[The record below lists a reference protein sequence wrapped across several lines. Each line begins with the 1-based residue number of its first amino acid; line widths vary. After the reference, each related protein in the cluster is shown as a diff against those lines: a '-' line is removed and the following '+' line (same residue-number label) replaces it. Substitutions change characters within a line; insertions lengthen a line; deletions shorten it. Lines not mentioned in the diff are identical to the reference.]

1 MTPGVK
7 SVHLCSPLY
16 VAVGFIVHNI
26 QHSGFCPLICLR
38 TPHKINYLKKWE
50 TSRKTFVPFPLLTNM
65 LCFILNPQN
74 SFYESFVKFG
84 SVLTTC
90 DGFHL
95 ISGSLG
101 FLITWSF
108 CQDVVFIQE
117 TTCSANLILAR
128 TTELSFE
135 RFFRTV
141 SPVCLQVFL
150 LNDIFK
156 YKCSL
161 INQCAL
167 QLVHAVCSITEQ
179 WPNAAV

>member
-26 QHSGFCPLICLR
+26 QHSGFCPLIWLR

-95 ISGSLG
+95 ICGSLG
-101 FLITWSF
+101 FLITSF

-135 RFFRTV
+135 RFFSYGFTCMSSSV
-141 SPVCLQVFL
+141 SPQWHLQVQMQF
-150 LNDIFK
+150 D
-156 YKCSL
+156 
-161 INQCAL
+161 
-167 QLVHAVCSITEQ
+167 
-179 WPNAAV
+179 

>member
-1 MTPGVK
+1 M
-7 SVHLCSPLY
+7 
-16 VAVGFIVHNI
+16 HNI
-26 QHSGFCPLICLR
+26 QHSGFCPLIWLR
-38 TPHKINYLKKWE
+38 TPINYLKKWE

-135 RFFRTV
+135 SFFRTV

-150 LNDIFK
+150 LTDIFM

-161 INQCAL
+161 INHCAL

-179 WPNAAV
+179 WPNAAI

>member
-26 QHSGFCPLICLR
+26 QHSGFCPLIWLR

-101 FLITWSF
+101 FLITSF

-141 SPVCLQVFL
+141 SPVCLQ
-150 LNDIFK
+150 
-156 YKCSL
+156 

-167 QLVHAVCSITEQ
+167 QLVHVVCSITEQ